1 MRSSRDVTLSAAN
14 GAGPMTPIDLTGKTA
29 FVTGSTR
36 GIGHAIARTLH
47 AAGAKVAVVGRDQ
60 ARAESVAA
68 ELGERAAGVACDV
81 AQADQVEAA
90 IAAAERA
97 LGPIDILVNN
107 AGLTRDNILLRLT
120 DADWNAVLD
129 ANLKGAFHTTR
140 AVIKGM
146 MKRRAGRIVNITSIV
161 GLTGNKGQAN
171 YAASKAGLIGFTK
184 SVAKEYASRGVLANC
199 VAPGFIETDMT
210 AALPDEARAT
220 LLQDIALGRLGRP
233 EDVAGAVL
241 FLASD
246 LAGYITGQVLVV
258 DGGMVI

>member
-1 MRSSRDVTLSAAN
+1 
-14 GAGPMTPIDLTGKTA
+14 MTTIDLTGKVA

-36 GIGHAIARTLH
+36 GIGLAIARAMH
-47 AAGAKVAVVGRDQ
+47 GAGAKVAIVGREAER
-60 ARAESVAA
+60 ARAVAA
-68 ELGERAAGVACDV
+68 DLGERTTGVGCDV
-81 AQADQVEAA
+81 AVAAQVEAA
-90 IAAAERA
+90 LASAEAA
-97 LGPIDILVNN
+97 LGPINLLVNN

-120 DADWNAVLD
+120 DADWDAVLN

-146 MKRRAGRIVNITSIV
+146 MKRRSGRIINVTSIV
-161 GLTGNKGQAN
+161 GLSGNKGQAN

-184 SVAKEYASRGVLANC
+184 SVAKEYAGRGILANC
-199 VAPGFIETDMT
+199 IAPGYIETDMT
-210 AALPDEARAT
+210 SGLPDAAKAT

-233 EDVAGAVL
+233 EDVAGAAL

-246 LAGYITGQVLVV
+246 LAAYITGQVLVV

>member
-1 MRSSRDVTLSAAN
+1 VT
-14 GAGPMTPIDLTGKTA
+14 TIDLTGKTA

-36 GIGHAIARTLH
+36 GIGLAIARALH
-47 AAGAKVAVVGRDQ
+47 AAGARVAVVGRDQ
-60 ARAESVAA
+60 ARAAAVAA
-68 ELGERAAGVACDV
+68 ELGERAVGVACDV
-81 AQADQVEAA
+81 AQADQVDAA
-90 IAAAERA
+90 IAAAEQA
-97 LGPIDILVNN
+97 LGPIDVLVNN

-199 VAPGFIETDMT
+199 VAPGFIQTDMT

>member
-1 MRSSRDVTLSAAN
+1 
-14 GAGPMTPIDLTGKTA
+14 MTSIDLTGKTA
-29 FVTGSTR
+29 FITGSTR

-47 AAGAKVAVVGRDQ
+47 AAGAKVAVVGRDRT
-60 ARAESVAA
+60 RAVAVAA
-68 ELGERAAGVACDV
+68 ELGDRATGVACDV
-81 AQADQVEAA
+81 AQADQVETA
-90 IAAAERA
+90 IAAAETA

-171 YAASKAGLIGFTK
+171 YAASKAGLVGFTK

-233 EDVAGAVL
+233 EDIAGAVL

>member
-1 MRSSRDVTLSAAN
+1 MST
-14 GAGPMTPIDLTGKTA
+14 TIDLTGKVA
-29 FVTGSTR
+29 FVTGGTR
-36 GIGHAIARTLH
+36 GIGLAIARALRD
-47 AAGAKVAVVGRDQ
+47 AGARVAVAGRDAER
-60 ARAESVAA
+60 ARAVAA
-68 ELGERAAGVACDV
+68 ELGDAAGVGCDV
-81 AQADQVEAA
+81 ADAAQVDAA
-90 IAAAERA
+90 ISEAERA

-107 AGLTRDNILLRLT
+107 AGLTRDNILLRLS
-120 DADWNAVLD
+120 DADWDAVLD

-146 MKRRAGRIVNITSIV
+146 MKRRSGRIINITSIV

-199 VAPGFIETDMT
+199 VAPGFIDTDMT
-210 AALPDEARAT
+210 SGLPDEARAA
-220 LLQDIALGRLGRP
+220 LLQEIALGRLGRP

-246 LAGYITGQVLVV
+246 LASYVTGQVLVI

>member
-1 MRSSRDVTLSAAN
+1 MRDVTA
-14 GAGPMTPIDLTGKTA
+14 IDLTSKTA

-36 GIGHAIARTLH
+36 GIGLAIAKSLY
-47 AAGAKVAVVGRDQ
+47 AAGARVAVVGRDLER
-60 ARAESVAA
+60 ARSVALS
-68 ELGERAAGVACDV
+68 LGEHATGVACDV
-81 AQADQVEAA
+81 AQAAQVEDAVA
-90 IAAAERA
+90 TAEKA

-107 AGLTRDNILLRLT
+107 AGLTRDNILLRLSE
-120 DADWNAVLD
+120 ADWDAVLD

-146 MKRRAGRIVNITSIV
+146 MKRRAGRIINISSIV

-184 SVAKEYASRGVLANC
+184 SVAKEYASRGVLVNC

-210 AALPDEARAT
+210 AALPADARDA
-220 LLQDIALGRLGRP
+220 LLGQIALGRLGKP
-233 EDVAGAVL
+233 ADVAHAVL

-246 LAGYITGQVLVV
+246 FAGYITGQVLVV
-258 DGGMVI
+258 DGGMVV

>member
-1 MRSSRDVTLSAAN
+1 MAEDVALLSSPFSLLDLS
-14 GAGPMTPIDLTGKTA
+14 GRTA

-36 GIGHAIARTLH
+36 GIGLAVARALH
-47 AAGAKVAVVGRDQ
+47 GAGAKVTIVGRDP
-60 ARAESVAA
+60 AKAAEVAA
-68 ELGERAAGVACDV
+68 GLGERSASAACDV
-81 AQADQVEAA
+81 AKEAEVAAAIEAA
-90 IAAAERA
+90 EKA

-120 DADWNAVLD
+120 PSDWDAVLS
-129 ANLKGAFHTTR
+129 ANLTGAFYTTR
-140 AVIKGM
+140 LVIKGM
-146 MKRRAGRIVNITSIV
+146 MKRRWGRIINVTSIV

-184 SVAKEYASRGVLANC
+184 SVAKEYASRGILANC

-210 AALPDEARAT
+210 SALPEEARAT
-220 LLQDIALGRLGRP
+220 LLEDIALGRLGRP
-233 EDVAGAVL
+233 EDVAGGVL

-246 LAGYITGQVLVV
+246 LAAYITGQVLVV

>member
-1 MRSSRDVTLSAAN
+1 M
-14 GAGPMTPIDLTGKTA
+14 A

-36 GIGHAIARTLH
+36 GIGLAIARAL
-47 AAGAKVAVVGRDQ
+47 AGAGAKVAIVGRDQ
-60 ARAESVAA
+60 ARAAAVAA
-68 ELGERAAGVACDV
+68 ELGERAAGFACDV
-81 AQADQVEAA
+81 AEGSQVEAA
-90 IAAAERA
+90 ITAAESA
-97 LGPIDILVNN
+97 LGPIDLLVNN

-120 DADWNAVLD
+120 DDDWDAVLD
-129 ANLKGAFHTTR
+129 ANLKGAFHTTK

-184 SVAKEYASRGVLANC
+184 SVAKEYASRGVLVNC
-199 VAPGFIETDMT
+199 VAPGFIETEMT
-210 AALPDEARAT
+210 AALPDAARAT

-246 LAGYITGQVLVV
+246 LAGYVTGQVLVV